1 MSRALLTAAAAAL
14 AAALLLVAPSAG
26 YGAELPP
33 ELGALE
39 QQMAQLQ
46 VNSERFTFQEELAF
60 GEFSGT
66 GIPFSLL
73 LDGKGEG
80 GDSPLQLTIEAGILG
95 ATGVRERVIGDTE
108 WVFQQSAGE
117 LDGGRPWVR
126 RKRQEVKAGKGLDP
140 GGILE
145 GDESGEQGTFS
156 KLIEEL
162 NGAQTLVDS
171 GPVTVEDERVVEFD
185 ASLDPAPLI
194 AQLEAE
200 ARAKKP
206 QHPLES
212 LFGELPGGGSNGSS
226 ESFPAPTLELEVFI
240 APNGLPVRTRATF
253 TDAGDIVSIR
263 VDTIAINVPV
273 SVSAPPA
280 HETIGEAKLKKL
292 ERRRAAR
299 ERKRFLQSCK
309 HLSSKFARECKA
321 AAKSK
326 SSEPSPEPSLL

>member
-1 MSRALLTAAAAAL
+1 MTAAAAAL
-14 AAALLLVAPSAG
+14 AAALLLVAPSVG

-39 QQMAQLQ
+39 QQMSQLQ

-73 LDGKGEG
+73 LDGKGEA

-95 ATGVRERVIGDTE
+95 ATDVRERVIGDTE
-108 WVFQQSAGE
+108 WVFEQSAGE

-145 GDESGEQGTFS
+145 GDESGEQATFS

-200 ARAKKP
+200 AAAKAKKP

-212 LFGELPGGGSNGSS
+212 LFGELPGGGSNDSS

-240 APNGLPVRTRATF
+240 APNGLPVRSRATF

-299 ERKRFLQSCK
+299 ERKRFRQGCK
-309 HLSSKFARECKA
+309 RLTGKFARECKA

-326 SSEPSPEPSLL
+326 SSEPSSEPSLL